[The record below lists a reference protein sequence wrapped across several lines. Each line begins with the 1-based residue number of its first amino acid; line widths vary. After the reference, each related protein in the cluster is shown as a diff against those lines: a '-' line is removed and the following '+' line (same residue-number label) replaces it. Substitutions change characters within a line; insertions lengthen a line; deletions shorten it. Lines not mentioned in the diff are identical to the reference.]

1 MKINIIAVG
10 TLGKEW
16 KTLYKDYFK
25 KLGFY
30 AHVRL
35 SEVRPV
41 NDRNIEV
48 VKQKETMI
56 IQSLIPKNSRVVLC
70 SLKGKQYSS
79 EEFSEKFTE
88 TDNITF
94 IIGGSYGVDE
104 SQFSEKLNFSPMTFP
119 HQMFRVMLVEQL
131 FRAFS
136 IKSGSKYHK

>member
-10 TLGKEW
+10 SLSKEY
-16 KTLYKDYFK
+16 KTLYQDYAK

-41 NDRNIEV
+41 NDKNTDI
-48 VKQKETMI
+48 VKKKETMI
-56 IQSLIPKNSRVVLC
+56 IQSLIPKNSRVILC
-70 SLKGKQYSS
+70 SLQGKQYSS
-79 EEFSEKFTE
+79 EELSAKFTE

-94 IIGGSYGVDE
+94 VIGGSYGVDE
-104 SQFSEKLNFSPMTFP
+104 EMFSEKIQFSKMTFP
-119 HQMFRVMLVEQL
+119 HQMFRVILVEQL